1 MLTFALRAIN
11 SASDGN
17 TRTSKYY
24 LVVRCCAD
32 IEEVLESL
40 PELTRVNV
48 NGCISLS
55 RLVLKACTKLEW
67 LDCSGC
73 AHLHNI
79 STLSS
84 ALSHMTAVAC
94 QRLVVGLTSKPCQQ
108 VM

>member
-1 MLTFALRAIN
+1 MAKHAGFCSQLHQQRMRWQQQN
-11 SASDGN
+11 VQC
-17 TRTSKYY
+17 Y
-24 LVVRCCAD
+24 LVLHGHAD

-40 PELTRVNV
+40 PELTRLNV

-94 QRLVVGLTSKPCQQ
+94 QRLVVGFI
-108 VM
+108 